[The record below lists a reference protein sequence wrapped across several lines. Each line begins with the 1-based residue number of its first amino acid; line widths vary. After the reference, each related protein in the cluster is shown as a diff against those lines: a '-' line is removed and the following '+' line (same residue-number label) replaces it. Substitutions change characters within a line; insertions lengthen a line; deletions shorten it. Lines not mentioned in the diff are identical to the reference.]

1 MFGDPHLI
9 TLDELQYTFNG
20 RGEFIL
26 IDTFDN
32 RFKLQGRMVPA
43 ENVDGDDFLATVFSA
58 IVAKQNDSDTVEFRS
73 TPIGIQLLVN
83 GLIVELGSSIPEE
96 FNNVIVSI
104 REVDTFGGEE
114 RASTLGAVFTSGVYL
129 EVKQDNGFLCVITAS
144 LHPVYI
150 DSTRGLLGVY
160 NQDSSDDLLPRN
172 ASKPLPRNSTLE
184 TIHYYFGLTCMLH
197 IFIRAAVFKSTL
209 YVYIYI
215 YNLYPLF
222 TTSSYAVK
230 SLLCYLCFLL

>member
-1 MFGDPHLI
+1 MFQLYMNERMSMVNVFNNIYFTGWIFGDPHFL
-9 TLDELQYTFNG
+9 TLDGLQYTFNG

-32 RFKLQGRMVPA
+32 RFQLQGRMVPA
-43 ENVDGDDFLATVFSA
+43 KNVDGGDSLATVFSA
-58 IVAKQNDSDTVEFRS
+58 IVAKQNDSDTIEFRS

-83 GLIVELGSSIPEE
+83 GLVVELGSPLPEE

-104 REVDTFGGEE
+104 REVDIFGGEE
-114 RASTLGAVFTSGVYL
+114 RASTLGAVFTSGVYV

-160 NQDSSDDLLPRN
+160 NKDLNDDLLPRN
-172 ASKPLPRNSTLE
+172 TSIPLPLNSTWE

-197 IFIRAAVFKSTL
+197 L
-209 YVYIYI
+209 
-215 YNLYPLF
+215 
-222 TTSSYAVK
+222 
-230 SLLCYLCFLL
+230 